1 MNKVSLLLNLLRGL
15 LQSPS
20 TLGKAESLLGAWN
33 THDAQAVARLVGAGT
48 YQDPLSKGGLTGAA
62 LQAHVDALLRAFPD
76 LALTL
81 DGAITVGRDAVSAR
95 YTLSGTHTGPLPGG
109 LGFEEV
115 SATQRRLSLPA
126 TLFMQCQPDGGL
138 KVDNH
143 FDTEMLAEQLGFYA
157 LLMPRTQG
165 DYQFGAYYRL
175 NRGNTTPPEAVGM
188 TWIEV
193 RGGNE
198 PFEHVARITNNVL
211 ESFAERPGFVTGMV
225 GARPPDETGHSGGF
239 TLSAWENI
247 EALEANLLP
256 NADHKNVVHQ
266 FMKEGVAYA
275 THSRV
280 YTLVR
285 AKPVMMACEACGKK
299 NNAYRTPHN
308 CSACG
313 LPLGPAPIHW

>member
-15 LQSPS
+15 AQSPR
-20 TLGKAESLLGAWN
+20 TLGKAEALLDAWN
-33 THDAQAVARLVGAGT
+33 AHDADAVVRQVGTGT
-48 YQDPLSKGGLTGAA
+48 YQDPLSKGPLTGAA
-62 LQAHVDALLRAFPD
+62 LQAHVAALIRAFPD

-109 LGFEEV
+109 LGIEEV
-115 SATQRRLSLPA
+115 SATQQTLKLPA
-126 TLFMQCQPDGGL
+126 TLFMQCRPDGGL
-138 KVDNH
+138 QVDNH
-143 FDTEMLAEQLGFYA
+143 FDTETLAEQLGFYA
-157 LLMPRTQG
+157 LLMPRAQG

-175 NRGNTTPPEAVGM
+175 NRGVTTPPEAIGM

-193 RGGNE
+193 HGGQA
-198 PFEHVARITNNVL
+198 PFDNIATLTNQVL
-211 ESFAERPGFVTGMV
+211 ESFSTKPGFVTGMV
-225 GARPPDETGHSGGF
+225 GARPPDASGKSGGF

-256 NADHKNVVHQ
+256 NEDHKAVVHK
-266 FMKEGVAYA
+266 FMKERVAYA

-285 AKPVMMACEACGKK
+285 AKPVMMACLHCGKQ
-299 NNAYRTPHN
+299 NNAYRMPHN

-313 LPLGPAPIHW
+313 QPLGPAPIHW

>member
-1 MNKVSLLLNLLRGL
+1 MNPLPILLSLLRGL
-15 LQSPS
+15 MQSPS
-20 TLGKAESLLGAWN
+20 TLRTAERLLGAWN
-33 THDAQAVARLVGAGT
+33 AHDANAVVDLIGAGT
-48 YQDPLSKGGLTGAA
+48 YQDPLSKGALTGSALKTHVAA
-62 LQAHVDALLRAFPD
+62 LVRGFPD
-76 LALTL
+76 LSLTL

-109 LGFEEV
+109 LGIAEV
-115 SATQRRLSLPA
+115 SATNKRLSLPA
-126 TLFMQCQPDGGL
+126 TLFLQRLPGGGL
-138 KVDNH
+138 QVDNH
-143 FDTEMLAEQLGFYA
+143 FDSDTLAGQLGFYA

-175 NRGNTTPPEAVGM
+175 NRGNATPPEAVGM

-193 RGGNE
+193 RGGDV
-198 PFEHVARITNNVL
+198 PFEHVATITNNVL
-211 ESFAERPGFVTGMV
+211 ESFADRPGFVTGII
-225 GARPPDETGHSGGF
+225 GARPPDDTGHSGGF

-280 YTLVR
+280 YSLVR

-299 NNAYRTPHN
+299 NNAYRKPHT

-313 LPLGPAPIHW
+313 EPLGPAPIHW